1 MSGTSIKA
9 GAALFEPDS
18 IVWKFWAAAP
28 QLVEGLC
35 TTLTL
40 FSGALVLGLLMGTV
54 LAALRELAPKAV
66 ASAAGHY
73 VNCFRAIPTILL
85 IFWMFTLLP
94 YALKIVSG
102 NPYASMDP
110 TTSALIAL
118 SLTQSAYYC
127 EIIRAGFGGI
137 RDGQL
142 QAARALGLS
151 QSQTFASVLVPQALR
166 NMSPVLISQSI
177 GLFKDTTLVYVVSLQ
192 DFLGMATMIGQRD
205 NYVIEFYLLAAAVYL
220 GICSAGVAL
229 VRLLQKRR
237 FDR

>member
-1 MSGTSIKA
+1 M
-9 GAALFEPDS
+9 F
-18 IVWKFWAAAP
+18 
-28 QLVEGLC
+28 

-54 LAALRELAPKAV
+54 LAALRELAPRAV
-66 ASAAGHY
+66 ASAAAHY

-85 IFWMFTLLP
+85 IFWMFTLIP
-94 YALKIVSG
+94 YGLKIVSG
-102 NPYASMDP
+102 NPYVSMEP

-151 QSQTFASVLVPQALR
+151 QSQTFFCVLAPQAMR

-192 DFLGMATMIGQRD
+192 DFLGMASMIGQRD